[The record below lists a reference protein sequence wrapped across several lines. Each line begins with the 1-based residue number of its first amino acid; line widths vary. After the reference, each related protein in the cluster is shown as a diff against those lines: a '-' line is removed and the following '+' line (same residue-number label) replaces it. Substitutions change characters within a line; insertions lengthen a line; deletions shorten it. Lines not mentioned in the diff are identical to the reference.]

1 MRISNLKY
9 VILLIIILCSC
20 GKHTDIPHE
29 GGGNKYHDSTCII
42 SEISQLNNGADT
54 AISLSAVFDDKQ
66 RVTKLYIYDDI
77 HNKDTFINF
86 NYDLSGIIRLD
97 QNQYFTLDGENRV
110 IRFVTKS
117 GADNYTYVYNYNSQ
131 GYLARKDLYINDNI
145 NDTPN
150 LRTIYTYINDS
161 LTRCE
166 MRSVSSGDSLVLESD
181 LKYDSSIKIRN
192 WIYTFPDA
200 IEGSMYYTVL
210 NFGRRPSHA
219 LKHVDTKIYDP
230 PTQTLLDTW
239 ETNYSKYQVDSLGYV
254 LSGEATGDLQQG
266 ITVFYGKTNFEYHCP

>member
-9 VILLIIILCSC
+9 VILLIIILSSC

-29 GGGNKYHDSTCII
+29 GGGNKYLDSTCII

-77 HNKDTFINF
+77 HNKDTIINF
-86 NYDLSGIIRLD
+86 NYDLSGIIKLD
-97 QNQYFTLDGENRV
+97 QNQYFTLDAENRV
-110 IRFVTKS
+110 ISFVTKS
-117 GADNYTYVYNYNSQ
+117 GADNYTYVYIYNSQ

-166 MRSVSSGDSLVLESD
+166 MKSVSSGDSLVLESD

-200 IEGSMYYTVL
+200 IEGSMYYNVL
-210 NFGRRPSHA
+210 NFGRRPSYA

-230 PTQTLLDTW
+230 PTQTILDTW
-239 ETNYSKYQVDSLGYV
+239 ETNYRNYQVDSLGYV
-254 LSGEATGDLQQG
+254 ISGEANGDLQQG
-266 ITVFYGKTNFEYHCP
+266 IAVFYGKTNFEYHCP